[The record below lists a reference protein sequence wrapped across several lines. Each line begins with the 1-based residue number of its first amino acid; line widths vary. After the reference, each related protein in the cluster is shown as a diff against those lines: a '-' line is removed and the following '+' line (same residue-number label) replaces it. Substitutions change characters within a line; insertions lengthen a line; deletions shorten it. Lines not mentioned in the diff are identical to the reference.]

1 MRFKCVLGKLSH
13 CQEWIFDGDRFEA
26 PVKESHQVKV
36 VMTSIHPFFNFYH
49 SSETSER
56 WQNSKTLSL
65 SRCLHHTFS
74 KSFFVFLQLGVDSVS
89 ASWAGRGGALFL
101 QGCTWQIRNLGQ
113 FLKLWHLP
121 RHEGRGDDIAGWW
134 STWFFVGRWKVSSN
148 LKWSLTVLKGG
159 GRLQIWIFIRWNI
172 FQALGY

>member
-1 MRFKCVLGKLSH
+1 MLLVK
-13 CQEWIFDGDRFEA
+13 
-26 PVKESHQVKV
+26 VKEFNQVKV
-36 VMTSIHPFFNFYH
+36 VSTSIPPFFNFH
-49 SSETSER
+49 QSSETFER
-56 WQNSKTLSL
+56 WQYSKIVSLSL
-65 SRCLHHTFS
+65 GAYITLLANLSLYFCSSGLTAFLH
-74 KSFFVFLQLGVDSVS
+74 LGQG
-89 ASWAGRGGALFL
+89 GRGGALFL

-113 FLKLWHLP
+113 SFKLWHLP